1 VDAFVS
7 PSFDWCPTDWD
18 GVKGESEESGGEE
31 DELEESKLNHS
42 SCEGPRTS
50 GRAKPKDASD
60 SEDTQV
66 DEELQNYFLNLKR
79 ERRPAEESAAT
90 TATPTSTTPVGEKR
104 PRLKRQRSKPTFNVF
119 KLENNWLKYEE
130 SEDDESS
137 QDAARPGSE
146 EKFSVY
152 IGDSSLSLSL
162 SPSGSPPPPAPP
174 ASSPPR
180 PIGHVALAY
189 EEDEKR
195 LTDDDDDN
203 DGDGS
208 MTLPRP
214 GVNEAGDERR
224 KRMKGDPL
232 FHALFRKTED
242 RSVCERRPTKR
253 PDSHSRALLAASARQ
268 HAGGQGKD
276 ATDRADAIIMPTT
289 SSSSLS
295 PLRDSPEREIFES
308 FSQLYDLTEP
318 TEGSDLGKLVSQPR
332 ASEERGGSQSDEE
345 DFSQH
350 LALDWAGSP
359 AGRGKRKA
367 RIFGYAQH

>member
-1 VDAFVS
+1 
-7 PSFDWCPTDWD
+7 
-18 GVKGESEESGGEE
+18 
-31 DELEESKLNHS
+31 
-42 SCEGPRTS
+42 
-50 GRAKPKDASD
+50 
-60 SEDTQV
+60 
-66 DEELQNYFLNLKR
+66 LKR
-79 ERRPAEESAAT
+79 ERNESTST
-90 TATPTSTTPVGEKR
+90 TTTPTSATPVGEKR

-162 SPSGSPPPPAPP
+162 SPSGSPPPPAPS

-195 LTDDDDDN
+195 LTDDDDDS
-203 DGDGS
+203 DGGGS
-208 MTLPRP
+208 LMLPRP
-214 GVNEAGDERR
+214 GINEAGDERR

-242 RSVCERRPTKR
+242 RSVRDRRPTKR
-253 PDSHSRALLAASARQ
+253 PDIHGRALLAASARQ
-268 HAGGQGKD
+268 HASDQGKD
-276 ATDRADAIIMPTT
+276 ATDRAIMPTT

-318 TEGSDLGKLVSQPR
+318 TEGSELVGEYGAVVVSQPR
-332 ASEERGGSQSDEE
+332 AGEERGGCQSDEE

-350 LALDWAGSP
+350 LALDWTGSP

-367 RIFGYAQH
+367 RKFGYAQH